1 MSEVDLTTASRG
13 QLIKL
18 IGELQVENA
27 ELKRQLD
34 DDEFFRGFF
43 FPGLRMSVVVKPSFS
58 VIEKHIRRTNLL
70 RYVGRQVEIEFSPDA
85 TQREMEDRLYEACN
99 IVTGHDGFTY
109 YAERR

>member
-1 MSEVDLTTASRG
+1 MSEVDLTTVSRG
-13 QLIKL
+13 QLIKM
-18 IGELQVENA
+18 IGELQAENA

-43 FPGLRMSVVVKPSFS
+43 FPGLRMSVEIKRSMS
-58 VIEKHIRRTNLL
+58 VTERHNRRHNLL
-70 RYVGRQVEIEFSPDA
+70 RYVGRQVEIEFPYNA
-85 TQREMEDRLYEACN
+85 TQREMEDRLYEAYN